1 MNQKRSAE
9 SKKSSI
15 RPILVVGVLLGIVA
29 ALGVG
34 IYLGRQGEGPDPEAP
49 GGSGVGASAG
59 VQTGGLSPADVAK
72 AKNVPEILEDPTGDY
87 QLVAVVEGGEQNRK
101 LTQNLQ
107 VVGAQRQR
115 LLALAQQ
122 YERLPAEAE
131 AQRELL
137 GMEVNGLRQTL
148 EKNLAFMAKS
158 YGYSLRMNYRLVPHA
173 ATMLLVDKGADG
185 TASTTVA
192 HEFKDSKSYENFQA
206 LREEFLIQSVAEA
219 KQRAGGGSEGP
230 AVEGGEPGT
239 IADKSVADDGS
250 AAPAFEPSAELK
262 AMAGDLKT
270 LYNYDSAKTYQ
281 INLEKTALYAR
292 QGTQ

>member
-219 KQRAGGGSEGP
+219 KQRAGG
-230 AVEGGEPGT
+230 ARDHCRQVGG
-239 IADKSVADDGS
+239 
-250 AAPAFEPSAELK
+250 
-262 AMAGDLKT
+262 
-270 LYNYDSAKTYQ
+270 
-281 INLEKTALYAR
+281 
-292 QGTQ
+292 